1 MNSFFTHYISYRN
14 WCLAIGMIIVC
25 MFLTACDSD
34 SNDFANDSKKEV
46 LLKLNISVS
55 TQPTRSYDSADS
67 NEGTMANIAWDDSRA
82 TDGEMMRNCFVVA
95 VQEGT
100 IVGILVSEDF
110 SKEKSQS
117 ETLALKLATKPTT
130 FYSFANIKP
139 SQLGIDPLT
148 CVGTTAPDFDNM
160 TFGVNGNVDS
170 PADFVGGI
178 PMSGKLSMTLTDK
191 TQAIDLEVVR
201 MVAKVKVSLSNDT
214 PADFKV
220 KSVSFSDI
228 TNNSTENLLLLPR
241 YADSQSC
248 LPNIAQNATKSTLT
262 KSLTNGSADGTTL
275 KANRGNTV
283 ETTFYVNES
292 EASVPKY
299 FVVNVETDQTSIAHR
314 VALLTWSTIS
324 RGDYLHIPIRLNDYR
339 ITYDVEQF
347 TAIGVLPSVDNNKDM
362 LTVKFNGY
370 GEFHMRPTVTRLSDG
385 KVLTPGTDA
394 VDGWTLVDWSVLE
407 LSPDG
412 DEGTCIYNR
421 MPIADHSRRMFE
433 GIIGNRKGYA
443 LHQVLFHVKGLAY
456 DIPYKV
462 QIIHE

>member
-1 MNSFFTHYISYRN
+1 MNSFFTHYMSGRIWRTV
-14 WCLAIGMIIVC
+14 LGMLIVGL
-25 MFLTACDSD
+25 FLTACEYDNNG
-34 SNDFANDSKKEV
+34 SNDISKQEV
-46 LLKLNISVS
+46 SLKLNISVS
-55 TQPTRSYDSADS
+55 THPTRANSLVNS
-67 NEGTMANIAWDDSRA
+67 NDDMMANMAWDDSKA

-95 VQEGT
+95 VQSGT

-117 ETLALKLATKPTT
+117 ETLAMKLEAKPTI

-139 SQLGIDPLT
+139 SQIGIDPST

-160 TFGVNGNVDS
+160 TFGVDGNADS
-170 PADFVGGI
+170 PTDFDNGI
-178 PMSGKLSMTLTDK
+178 PMSGKMSMTLTDK
-191 TQAIDLEVVR
+191 TQAVDLEVVR

-220 KSVSFSDI
+220 KSMSISDI
-228 TNNSTENLLLLPR
+228 TDNSSGNILLLPR

-248 LPNIAQNATKSTLT
+248 LPNIAANATKSVLT
-262 KSLTNGSADGTTL
+262 KSLTTGNDGTTL
-275 KANRGNTV
+275 KANRANTV

-299 FVVNVETDQTSIAHR
+299 FVINVETDQTSIAHR
-314 VALLTWSTIS
+314 VALLTWNTIS

-347 TAIGVLPSVDNNKDM
+347 TAIGVLPSVDNDKDM

-394 VDGWTLVDWSVLE
+394 DDGWTLVDWSVLE

-412 DEGTCIYNR
+412 DEGTCIYDR

-433 GIIGNRKGYA
+433 GVIGNRKGYA